1 VVKQESSDEPGDEDE
16 AEAVSVEQPSELQ
29 ANATRSTAEGRTQG
43 NRVRGA
49 EREEEM
55 GVEGK
60 DALLLDCY
68 GARQDRAEQ
77 CRTGM

>member
-29 ANATRSTAEGRTQG
+29 ANATRRRTQG